1 MAKAKKLPSGSW
13 RIRVYDGME
22 NGKAKYVSLT
32 ADTKK
37 AVELLAA
44 EYNLRKMR
52 TVTGDPDDLTFNQA
66 AQRYIN
72 SKDIVL
78 SPNTI
83 TGYHVILRNYLDLL
97 KDKGIHSI
105 TNEDIQ
111 NQINV
116 LSRDHSPKT
125 VKNASGFI
133 STVMKMYRKGFTMSI
148 KIPAKEKVEVHVP
161 DDADIKKLLAAA
173 EGSEVELAI
182 MLAAFGS
189 LRRSE
194 IAALMDDCVYQD
206 HISIRRTF
214 ARTHDNQWVIKN
226 HPKSYAGFRDVYL
239 PEEVMT
245 KLKERFKDHPKEPLF
260 VNPDSLS
267 GKYRRLVQK
276 AEIEHI
282 TFHALRHYFATF
294 LHASGVPDQYIAKIG
309 GWEDVSTLQK
319 IYQHT
324 TKETLSIANEKI
336 LNKFSEIQG

>member
-13 RIRVYDGME
+13 RIRLYDGME
-22 NGKAKYVSLT
+22 NGKARYVSLT

-37 AVELLAA
+37 AVELMAA

-52 TVTGDPDDLTFNQA
+52 TVTGDPDDLTFDQA

-83 TGYHVILRNYLDLL
+83 TGYHVIMRNYLDLL
-97 KDKGIHSI
+97 RSKGIHSI

-133 STVMKMYRKGFTMSI
+133 SSVMKMYRKDFSMNI
-148 KIPAKEKVEVHVP
+148 KIPAKEKIEVHIP
-161 DDADIKKLLAAA
+161 NDDDIKKLLTAA
-173 EGSEVELAI
+173 EGTDVEIAI

-194 IAALMDDCVYQD
+194 IAALMEDCVYQD

-214 ARTHDNQWVIKN
+214 ARTHDNQYVIKN

-245 KLKERFKDHPKEPLF
+245 KLKDRFKDHPKVPLF
-260 VNPDSLS
+260 PNPDSLS

-276 AEIEHI
+276 ADIEHI

-309 GWEDVSTLQK
+309 GWEDVSTLQR

-324 TKETLSIANEKI
+324 TKETLTKANEEI
-336 LNKFSEIQG
+336 LNKFSKINS

>member
-1 MAKAKKLPSGSW
+1 MPKAKKLPSGSW
-13 RIRVYDGME
+13 RIRLYDGIE
-22 NGKAKYVSLT
+22 NGKTKYISLT

-44 EYNLRKMR
+44 EHNLRKIKN
-52 TVTGDPDDLTFNQA
+52 TSDDPDDLTFEQA

-72 SKDIVL
+72 SKDAVL

-83 TGYHVILRNYLDLL
+83 TGYYVILRNYLWII
-97 KDKGIHSI
+97 KDKGIHFL

-111 NQINV
+111 MQINA
-116 LSRDHSPKT
+116 LSKDHSPKT

-133 STVMKMYRKGFTMSI
+133 SSVMKMYNKNFSMNVKT
-148 KIPAKEKVEVHVP
+148 PAKEKVEVHIPTDNDV
-161 DDADIKKLLAAA
+161 KKLLAAA
-173 EGSEVELAI
+173 EGTDVELAI

-194 IAALMDDCVYQD
+194 ICALMSDCVYED

-214 ARTHDNQWVIKN
+214 ARTHDNEYVIKN
-226 HPKSYAGFRDVYL
+226 HPKSFAGYRDVYL
-239 PEEVMT
+239 PSEVMD
-245 KLKERFKDHPKEPLF
+245 KLRSALMDHPKVPLF
-260 VNPDSLS
+260 STPSSLS
-267 GKYRRLVQK
+267 AKYRRIVRK
-276 AEIEHI
+276 AGIEHI

-324 TKETLSIANEKI
+324 TKETLSIANDKI
-336 LNKFSEIQG
+336 LNKFSEITD

>member
-13 RIRVYDGME
+13 RIRVYAGTED
-22 NGKAKYVSLT
+22 GKAKYVSLT
-32 ADTKK
+32 AETKK
-37 AVELLAA
+37 AVEMLAA
-44 EYNLRKMR
+44 EYNYKKMKS
-52 TVTGDPDDLTFNQA
+52 VTGDADDLTFFQA

-72 SKDIVL
+72 SKDAVL

-83 TGYHVILRNYLDLL
+83 TGYHVILRNYIDLL

-133 STVMKMYRKGFTMSI
+133 SSVMKMYRKGFNMNVKT
-148 KIPAKEKVEVHVP
+148 PAKEKVEVHIP
-161 DDADIKKLLAAA
+161 DDEDIKKLLSAA
-173 EGSEVELAI
+173 EGTDVEIAI

-194 IAALMDDCVYQD
+194 ICALMSDCVYQD

-214 ARTHDNQWVIKN
+214 ARTHDNQYIIKN
-226 HPKSYAGFRDVYL
+226 HPKSFAGFRDVYL
-239 PEEVMT
+239 PAEVMV
-245 KLKERFKDHPKEPLF
+245 KLRTALKDHPKEPLF
-260 VNPDSLS
+260 STPSSLS
-267 GKYRRLVQK
+267 GKYRRLVKK
-276 AEIEHI
+276 AGIEHI

-324 TKETLSIANEKI
+324 TKDTLSLANEKI
-336 LNKFSEIQG
+336 LNKFSEIND